1 MSTSQFASRRSRH
14 PRGLSIVELLV
25 GITIGLFILAG
36 GVVVATDQIVDNRR
50 LLLETQVQQDMR
62 SAMDIIVRD
71 IRRSGFS
78 HGSRDLPAVGASTTT
93 YAYRSA
99 GSTPTED
106 ASVLEYTYSTSVT
119 DNHTA
124 DSSNPADWPDFRG
137 VRHQGDAIQVRLGW
151 NNWQPLT
158 DTEVL
163 KITSFTAVATPV
175 ALNLPVCATPPCTG
189 SGGCAGNASLV
200 TNMLTLTMTGV
211 ARHDPRVE
219 RTLVA
224 NVRVRN
230 DSLVCP

>member
-1 MSTSQFASRRSRH
+1 MSTFPLVPRRARH

-36 GVVVATDQIVDNRR
+36 AVVVATDQIVDNRR

-78 HGSRDLPAVGASTTT
+78 HGARNLPTVGVPTTP
-93 YAYRSA
+93 YAYQSA
-99 GSTPTED
+99 GSVPSED
-106 ASVLEYTYSTSVT
+106 LGNLEYTYSTAVN
-119 DNHTA
+119 DNGTA
-124 DSSNPADWPDFRG
+124 DPADPSDWPDFRG
-137 VRHQGDAIQVRLGW
+137 VRRQGDAIQVRLGW

-163 KITSFTAVATPV
+163 KITSFTAEATPV
-175 ALNLPVCATPPCTG
+175 AVDLPVCASPPCAG

-200 TNMLTLTMTGV
+200 TNTITLTMKGV

-230 DSLVCP
+230 DSLVCL